1 MKDKDDYLLENNFIS
16 RYIRSLDK
24 GVFTKEEEK
33 DLLQRIKFGLP
44 AEEEKLKKEFIE
56 HNLRLVV
63 SIASHYTKDMD
74 LLAELIQQGNVGLI
88 QALDN
93 FDIEKDSKFSTYAV
107 FWIEKEIKA
116 YLRDNRLIK
125 IQKHLYPQIR
135 EYNDE
140 KKFLSNLL
148 VREVTDVEISK
159 ELGWSIEKT
168 NFISG
173 LIKNVSSLNEK
184 IDDDDDAKEIGDF
197 IPSDVSVEDTLMEQ
211 NMIADVRNL
220 LETAGLKEREKEV
233 LLYRYGFYTD
243 SELSRKNI
251 GEILNVGRE
260 SIRRDEEKA
269 LRKLKMI
276 AKKKGYDDYLK

>member
-135 EYNDE
+135 KYNDE

-148 VREVTDVEISK
+148 VRKVTDVEISK

>member
-135 EYNDE
+135 KYNDV

-184 IDDDDDAKEIGDF
+184 IDDDDAKEIGDF